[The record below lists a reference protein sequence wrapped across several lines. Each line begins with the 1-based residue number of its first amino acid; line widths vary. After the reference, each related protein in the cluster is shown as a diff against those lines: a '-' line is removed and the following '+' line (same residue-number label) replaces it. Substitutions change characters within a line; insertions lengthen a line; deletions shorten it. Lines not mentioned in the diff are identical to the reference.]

1 MELILT
7 HCTIKTTNLIK
18 GEDAYAYRKKTGR
31 DLNVLHQ
38 KGVLVK
44 VFGGAVRKESRIYLK
59 EEEVSLRKE
68 QLRDEKIRIAGMP
81 LP

>member
-44 VFGGAVRKESRIYLK
+44 VFGGAVRKESRINLK
-59 EEEVSLRKE
+59 EEVSLRKE